1 MPVTVFKFTQ
11 SALNKIKVP
20 TKEEKIIQC
29 RDIIERNLV
38 LIISY
43 TGFRRF
49 YLVINIG
56 GIYYKIK
63 IGTLPD
69 LTVTEARKKVMKLK
83 KDIARGINPMN
94 ERQKINKERR
104 EKREKRL
111 KLKNELTF
119 GQAHVKY
126 TEYSSIYHKNWKIM
140 AQRVK
145 RYLESLYNTKI

>member
-20 TKEEKIIQC
+20 TKEENIIQF
-29 RDIIERNLV
+29 RNTKERNLL

-63 IGTLPD
+63 IGTSPD
-69 LTVTEARKKVMKLK
+69 LTVKEARKKVMKLK
-83 KDIARGINPMN
+83 KDIAKGINPMD
-94 ERQKINKERR
+94 ERRKINKERR

-111 KLKNELTF
+111 KLKNELTL
-119 GQAHVKY
+119 GHVHEKY
-126 TEYSSIYHKNWKIM
+126 TEFSS
-140 AQRVK
+140 
-145 RYLESLYNTKI
+145 

>member
-20 TKEEKIIQC
+20 TKEENIIQF
-29 RDIIERNLV
+29 RNTKERNLL

-49 YLVINIG
+49 YLLINIG

-63 IGTLPD
+63 IGTSPD
-69 LTVTEARKKVMKLK
+69 LTVKEARKNVMKLK
-83 KDIARGINPMN
+83 KDIANGIHPME
-94 ERQKINKERR
+94 ERRKINKERR

-111 KLKNELTF
+111 KLKNELTL
-119 GQAHVKY
+119 GHVHEKY
-126 TEYSSIYHKNWKIM
+126 TEFSS
-140 AQRVK
+140 
-145 RYLESLYNTKI
+145 